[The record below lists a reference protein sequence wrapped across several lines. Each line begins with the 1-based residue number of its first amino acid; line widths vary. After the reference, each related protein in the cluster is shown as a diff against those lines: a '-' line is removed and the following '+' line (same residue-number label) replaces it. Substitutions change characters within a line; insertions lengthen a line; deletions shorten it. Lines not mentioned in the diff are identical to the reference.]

1 MADENLTVRLWDV
14 IHDARSTPSGHA
26 PTSAIV
32 AAVLPILAEEV
43 RKAKAEAL
51 RETVRD
57 MGEWAGEFILVTGDE
72 TDEDAWTSQTVGE
85 WLEHRATEY
94 ETGGPRWAPMST
106 CQARTRCGTPTGSPD
121 CSTTMQT

>member
-1 MADENLTVRLWDV
+1 MADENLTVHLWDA

-94 ETGGPRWAPMST
+94 ETGGQR
-106 CQARTRCGTPTGSPD
+106 
-121 CSTTMQT
+121 

>member
-1 MADENLTVRLWDV
+1 MTDHENLIVRLWDV

-72 TDEDAWTSQTVGE
+72 TDEYAWTSQTVGE

-94 ETGGPRWAPMST
+94 ETGDSDEHR
-106 CQARTRCGTPTGSPD
+106 
-121 CSTTMQT
+121 

>member
-32 AAVLPILAEEV
+32 AAVLPIVAEEV

-51 RETVRD
+51 REAAGPEWGNNNTLWSGPRVR
-57 MGEWAGEFILVTGDE
+57 AKITR
-72 TDEDAWTSQTVGE
+72 
-85 WLEHRATEY
+85 RATEY
-94 ETGGPRWAPMST
+94 ETGDSDEHR
-106 CQARTRCGTPTGSPD
+106 
-121 CSTTMQT
+121 

>member
-32 AAVLPILAEEV
+32 AAVLPIVAEEV

-94 ETGGPRWAPMST
+94 ETGDSDEHR
-106 CQARTRCGTPTGSPD
+106 
-121 CSTTMQT
+121 

>member
-1 MADENLTVRLWDV
+1 MTDTDALWDDV
-14 IHDARSTPSGHA
+14 HAALTLIPEVRGRIAREPNRDIRASLRLA
-26 PTSAIV
+26 AQID
-32 AAVLPILAEEV
+32 AVLPIVEAEV

-94 ETGGPRWAPMST
+94 ETGDSDEHR
-106 CQARTRCGTPTGSPD
+106 
-121 CSTTMQT
+121 

>member
-1 MADENLTVRLWDV
+1 MTDENLTVRLWDV

-94 ETGGPRWAPMST
+94 ETGD
-106 CQARTRCGTPTGSPD
+106 QA
-121 CSTTMQT
+121 

>member
-1 MADENLTVRLWDV
+1 MADENLTVRLWDA

-32 AAVLPILAEEV
+32 AAVLPILAEEA

-94 ETGGPRWAPMST
+94 ETGDSDEHR
-106 CQARTRCGTPTGSPD
+106 
-121 CSTTMQT
+121 

>member
-72 TDEDAWTSQTVGE
+72 TDEDALTSQTVGE

-94 ETGGPRWAPMST
+94 ETGDSDEHR
-106 CQARTRCGTPTGSPD
+106 
-121 CSTTMQT
+121 

>member
-1 MADENLTVRLWDV
+1 MTDENLTVRLWDV
-14 IHDARSTPSGHA
+14 IHDARATPSGHA

-94 ETGGPRWAPMST
+94 ETGDSDEHR
-106 CQARTRCGTPTGSPD
+106 
-121 CSTTMQT
+121 

>member
-1 MADENLTVRLWDV
+1 MTDHENLIVRLWDV

-94 ETGGPRWAPMST
+94 ETGDSDDHR
-106 CQARTRCGTPTGSPD
+106 
-121 CSTTMQT
+121 

>member
-94 ETGGPRWAPMST
+94 ETGGQR
-106 CQARTRCGTPTGSPD
+106 
-121 CSTTMQT
+121 

>member
-32 AAVLPILAEEV
+32 AAVLPILAEEA

-72 TDEDAWTSQTVGE
+72 TDEDALTSQTVGE

-94 ETGGPRWAPMST
+94 ETGDSDEHR
-106 CQARTRCGTPTGSPD
+106 
-121 CSTTMQT
+121 

>member
-1 MADENLTVRLWDV
+1 MTDENLTVRLWDA

-94 ETGGPRWAPMST
+94 ETGDSDDHR
-106 CQARTRCGTPTGSPD
+106 
-121 CSTTMQT
+121 

>member
-1 MADENLTVRLWDV
+1 MTDHENLIVRLWDV

-94 ETGGPRWAPMST
+94 ETGDSDEHR
-106 CQARTRCGTPTGSPD
+106 
-121 CSTTMQT
+121 

>member
-94 ETGGPRWAPMST
+94 ETGDSDEHR
-106 CQARTRCGTPTGSPD
+106 
-121 CSTTMQT
+121 

>member
-1 MADENLTVRLWDV
+1 MADENLTVRLWDA
-14 IHDARSTPSGHA
+14 IHDARSTPSDHA

-94 ETGGPRWAPMST
+94 ETGDSDEHR
-106 CQARTRCGTPTGSPD
+106 
-121 CSTTMQT
+121 

>member
-1 MADENLTVRLWDV
+1 MTDHENLIVRLWDV

-72 TDEDAWTSQTVGE
+72 TDEDARTSQTVGE

-94 ETGGPRWAPMST
+94 ETGDSDDHR
-106 CQARTRCGTPTGSPD
+106 
-121 CSTTMQT
+121 

>member
-43 RKAKAEAL
+43 RAASRKC
-51 RETVRD
+51 
-57 MGEWAGEFILVTGDE
+57 
-72 TDEDAWTSQTVGE
+72 
-85 WLEHRATEY
+85 
-94 ETGGPRWAPMST
+94 PN
-106 CQARTRCGTPTGSPD
+106 CGCD
-121 CSTTMQT
+121 QVE

>member
-1 MADENLTVRLWDV
+1 MADENLTVRLWDA

-94 ETGGPRWAPMST
+94 ETGD
-106 CQARTRCGTPTGSPD
+106 QA
-121 CSTTMQT
+121 

>member
-1 MADENLTVRLWDV
+1 MTTTDTDENLTVRLWDV

-94 ETGGPRWAPMST
+94 ETGDSDEHR
-106 CQARTRCGTPTGSPD
+106 
-121 CSTTMQT
+121 

>member
-1 MADENLTVRLWDV
+1 MTDENLTVHLWDV

-94 ETGGPRWAPMST
+94 ETGDSDEHR
-106 CQARTRCGTPTGSPD
+106 
-121 CSTTMQT
+121 

>member
-1 MADENLTVRLWDV
+1 MTDENLTVRLWDV

-72 TDEDAWTSQTVGE
+72 TGEDAWTSQTVGE

-94 ETGGPRWAPMST
+94 ETGDSDEHR
-106 CQARTRCGTPTGSPD
+106 
-121 CSTTMQT
+121 

>member
-94 ETGGPRWAPMST
+94 ETGDSDDHR
-106 CQARTRCGTPTGSPD
+106 
-121 CSTTMQT
+121 

>member
-32 AAVLPILAEEV
+32 AAALPILAEEV

-94 ETGGPRWAPMST
+94 ETGDSDDHR
-106 CQARTRCGTPTGSPD
+106 
-121 CSTTMQT
+121 